1 MRTGFAVLA
10 ALAVMLPTMHSDA
23 RAQDANAMIYVA
35 GYVEVMP
42 TAARRAGALLR
53 QYRDATR
60 KEDGNLR
67 SEVVQRLGQKN
78 HFVVIEAWKD
88 KAAFDAHGKAAHVT
102 EFRDLLKAI
111 QNTPYDERVHVAL
124 SAGPVDSGL
133 GRHGV
138 VVVTHVDVIPPR
150 KDDGVAAVTQLG
162 DDSRKESGN
171 LRFEVVQQT
180 NRANH
185 FTVVEAWKSRKAFE
199 AHTMAAHTRAF
210 RDKLTPMSGALYDER
225 LYRPL

>member
-1 MRTGFAVLA
+1 MRGFSALLVLA
-10 ALAVMLPTMHSDA
+10 ALLAGMPA

-42 TAARRAGALLR
+42 TEARGAGALLR

-78 HFVVIEAWKD
+78 HFVVLEAWKD
-88 KAAFDAHGKAAHVT
+88 KAAFDAHGKAAHVS
-102 EFRDLLKAI
+102 ELREKLKAI
-111 QNTPYDERVHVAL
+111 QNAPYDERVHVAL
-124 SAGPVDSGL
+124 SAGPIESAT
-133 GRHGV
+133 RRNSV

-150 KDDGVAAVTQLG
+150 KDDGVAAVKQLG
-162 DDSRKESGN
+162 DDSRKENGN
-171 LRFEVVQQT
+171 QRFEVVQQT

-185 FTVVEAWKSRKAFE
+185 FTVVETWKSRRAFE
-199 AHTMAAHTRAF
+199 AHTMAPHTRAF

-225 LYRPL
+225 LYRGL

>member
-1 MRTGFAVLA
+1 MRGFSALLVLA
-10 ALAVMLPTMHSDA
+10 ALLAGMPA

-42 TAARRAGALLR
+42 TEARGAGALLR

-78 HFVVIEAWKD
+78 HFVVLEAWKD

-102 EFRDLLKAI
+102 DLREKLKAI
-111 QNTPYDERVHVAL
+111 QNAPYDERVHVAL
-124 SAGPVDSGL
+124 SAGPIESAT
-133 GRHGV
+133 RRNSV

-150 KDDGVAAVTQLG
+150 KDDGVAAVKQLG
-162 DDSRKESGN
+162 DDSRKENGN
-171 LRFEVVQQT
+171 QRFEVVQQT

-185 FTVVEAWKSRKAFE
+185 FTVVEIWKSRRAFE
-199 AHTMAAHTRAF
+199 AHTMAPHTRAF

-225 LYRPL
+225 LYRGL

>member
-1 MRTGFAVLA
+1 MRGFSAWLVLA
-10 ALAVMLPTMHSDA
+10 TMLLAAPA

-42 TAARRAGALLR
+42 TEARAAGALLR
-53 QYRDATR
+53 QYRDAAR
-60 KEDGNLR
+60 KQDGNLR

-78 HFVVIEAWKD
+78 HFVVLETWKD
-88 KAAFDAHGKAAHVT
+88 KAAFDANAKAAHVT
-102 EFRDLLKAI
+102 EFRDKLKAI

-124 SAGPVDSGL
+124 SAGPVDGGL

-185 FTVVEAWKSRKAFE
+185 FTVIEAWKSRKAFE
-199 AHTMAAHTRAF
+199 AHSMAAHTRAF